1 MEVPC
6 APLLRKIHQKKTF
19 CRKVDKQ
26 IYFLSITLS
35 LTVFTCWVIN
45 RIDIFDG
52 FHYIHVVFFFDTQE
66 IPVALVSVP
75 CRRLRACD
83 ATPDAPCICGKP
95 WARQRQRLRSCPSCR
110 RSASR
115 WPVAVLGPGARLPS
129 ALPLHLREWRCR
141 LEVGA
146 IIVLVL
152 ALARASPHHVSYAY
166 ARHPQTIG
174 WGHRRG
180 AHQQFRTH
188 ELERLV
194 NRPREGCSRIAGTV
208 GPQTDDGEEEEG
220 HTYKLIHLLSTDV
233 TVAKPCITHGLHFVL
248 LPCCPRDLLC
258 FR

>member
-1 MEVPC
+1 MRRC
-6 APLLRKIHQKKTF
+6 SGKFIRKKL

-52 FHYIHVVFFFDTQE
+52 FHYIHVVFLFDTQE

-95 WARQRQRLRSCPSCR
+95 WARQRQRQRLRSCPSCR

-129 ALPLHLREWRCR
+129 ALPLHLREWWCR

-152 ALARASPHHVSYAY
+152 ARASPHHASYAY

-180 AHQQFRTH
+180 GHQQLRTH
-188 ELERLV
+188 EHECLVGADGQDDKDAVGTLGRWPRTTSRLGMAV
-194 NRPREGCSRIAGTV
+194 EFAV
-208 GPQTDDGEEEEG
+208 MGPLNSCRAPTFSVAHGPMN
-220 HTYKLIHLLSTDV
+220 KLSTRRW
-233 TVAKPCITHGLHFVL
+233 GLSSHSGHIYT
-248 LPCCPRDLLC
+248 
-258 FR
+258 